1 LVQETGVVLDDALRN
16 FHPAER
22 EFLPV
27 VETNRRRV
35 GGRVDSDHNPFMP
48 AVRWKVPLAS
58 AAKQLF
64 ERHVKAR
71 LIPKHFVYR

>member
-22 EFLPV
+22 EFFPV
-27 VETNRRRV
+27 VETDRGRV
-35 GGRVDSDHNPFMP
+35 GGRVDTDHNPFMP
-48 AVRWKVPLAS
+48 AISWKVPLAP
-58 AAKQLF
+58 AAKQFF

-71 LIPKHFVYR
+71 LKPIHFVYR